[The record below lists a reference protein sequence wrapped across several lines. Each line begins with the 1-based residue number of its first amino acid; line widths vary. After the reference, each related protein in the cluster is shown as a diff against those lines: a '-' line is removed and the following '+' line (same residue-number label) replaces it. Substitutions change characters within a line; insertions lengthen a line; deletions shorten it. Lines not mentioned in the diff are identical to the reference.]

1 MKNLLLYA
9 LVVIVFF
16 GCEETNK
23 KINTDSDLPIDIG
36 QSKMEVQL
44 ILGTPTR
51 TGDYFDS
58 FFNHGLIVY
67 YNNRNQVSSIK
78 AAQLHSGIAFS
89 GKILGVSIGDHLSK
103 CMELWGN
110 NAEWEELEYSVP
122 AEYSKV
128 VFYYDRHRVDLEV
141 WSRDGIDDN
150 FGYFENGTIK
160 SITISK

>member
-1 MKNLLLYA
+1 MKNIFLFA
-9 LVVIVFF
+9 LVAIVFF

-23 KINTDSDLPIDIG
+23 KINTESDLPIEIG
-36 QSKMEVQL
+36 QSKIEVQL

-51 TGDYFDS
+51 KGDFFDS

-67 YNNRNQVSSIK
+67 YDTRNQVSSIK
-78 AAQLHSGIAFS
+78 AALLQSGIAFS
-89 GKILGVSIGDHLSK
+89 GRILGVSIGDHLSK

-110 NAEWEELEYSVP
+110 IAEWEETP
-122 AEYSKV
+122 AEFSKV
-128 VFYYDRHRVDLEV
+128 VFYYDRHRIDLEV

-150 FGYFENGTIK
+150 FGYFENGTVK